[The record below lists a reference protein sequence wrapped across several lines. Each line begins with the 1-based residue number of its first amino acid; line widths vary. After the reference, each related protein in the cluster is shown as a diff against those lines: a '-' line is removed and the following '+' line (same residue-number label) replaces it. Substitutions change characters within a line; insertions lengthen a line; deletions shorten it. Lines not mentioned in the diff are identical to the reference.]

1 MKNLLPHYN
10 SYKIIIKY
18 IAMKKN
24 QYNNNGKRSMNMTMK
39 LLGAA
44 FFILHSSF
52 FISSCSNFLDEQVP
66 QATLTQDE
74 VKKPEYIDNV
84 LISAYAGLLSIE
96 DMNSSF
102 SLWNYDT
109 RSDDAYVG
117 GSNPSDGEPFHILEK
132 HATVMTTDWPYND
145 IWNRFYK
152 YLSRI
157 SLSLDM
163 LAVADQNNTVIQQR
177 TAEMKFLR
185 AYGHF
190 QLKRLFKHIPFVNK
204 PNMQEDDYN
213 NLTNTEYTNDEGWQQ
228 IINDLEDAYAVLP
241 VTQAEK
247 GRPTKAACAAFL
259 AKVYLYKA
267 YRQDDANTNQV
278 TSINDADLQKVVEY
292 TAPALY
298 ANYGLENDLHN
309 NFRPE
314 EQYENGKESIWAI
327 QYSKNDGTVYG
338 NLNFSYRLIVP
349 CIPKVHDAGCDFY
362 KPSINLVNAYRTNSD
377 GLPYL
382 DNVPATVTDY
392 EVGSAQTVDP
402 RLFETVGVPG
412 TPYMFNP
419 NFMMAKTN
427 TWSRSGGMYG
437 YYVSL
442 KQNVD
447 PALTDSYLFVCDN
460 QWASSMNRIVFR
472 YADVL
477 LMRAEALAQLGQTT
491 EAIALVN
498 QVRSR
503 AMAMTTNSVVANYPN
518 KYGVHYAIGKYN
530 GTYSKDEA
538 MKIVKMER
546 RLELAMESERFF
558 DLVRWGDAATVINRF
573 YTTESEKMNFLSG
586 SLFTANKN
594 EYLPIPDDQMKAAN
608 GHYTQNCGQW

>member
-1 MKNLLPHYN
+1 MKTTYRIFCVICICFGL
-10 SYKIIIKY
+10 
-18 IAMKKN
+18 M
-24 QYNNNGKRSMNMTMK
+24 G
-39 LLGAA
+39 
-44 FFILHSSF
+44 
-52 FISSCSNFLDEQVP
+52 CSDFLEEQVP

-74 VKKPEYIDNV
+74 VKKPDYIDNV

-132 HATVMTTDWPYND
+132 HTTVMTTDWPYND

-163 LAVADQNNTVIQQR
+163 LAVADQENTTIQQR

-190 QLKRLFKHIPFVNK
+190 QLKRLFKKIPFVNK
-204 PNMQEDDYN
+204 LNMQEDDYN

-241 VTQAEK
+241 ATQADK

-267 YRQDDANTNQV
+267 YRQDDANSNKV
-278 TSINDADLQKVVEY
+278 TSVNEADLQKVVEY
-292 TAPALY
+292 TAPGLY
-298 ANYGLENDLHN
+298 AGYGLESDLHN

-377 GLPYL
+377 GLPLL
-382 DNVPATVTDY
+382 DNAAAAASDY

-402 RLFETVGVPG
+402 RLFVTVGVPG

-419 NFMMAKTN
+419 NFMISKSN

-447 PALTDSYLFVCDN
+447 PSLTDTYLFVCDN
-460 QWASSMNRIVFR
+460 QWASSMNRVVFR

-477 LMRAEALAQLGQTT
+477 LMRAEALAQLGKTD
-491 EAIALVN
+491 EAISLVN

-503 AMAMTTNSVVANYPN
+503 AQGMTTGSVVANYPN

-530 GTYSKDEA
+530 GSYSKEETL
-538 MKIVKMER
+538 KIVKMER

-558 DLVRWGDAATVINRF
+558 DLVRWGEAATGICLF
-573 YTTESEKMNFLSG
+573 PTTR
-586 SLFTANKN
+586 
-594 EYLPIPDDQMKAAN
+594 
-608 GHYTQNCGQW
+608 

>member
-1 MKNLLPHYN
+1 MKQIINNVVNLCVLC
-10 SYKIIIKY
+10 
-18 IAMKKN
+18 
-24 QYNNNGKRSMNMTMK
+24 
-39 LLGAA
+39 LLCA
-44 FFILHSSF
+44 FCA
-52 FISSCSNFLDEQVP
+52 CSGFLDEQVP

-204 PNMQEDDYN
+204 LNMQEDDYN

-241 VTQAEK
+241 VTQTDK

>member
-1 MKNLLPHYN
+1 MVLPFYLFALLPL
-10 SYKIIIKY
+10 
-18 IAMKKN
+18 
-24 QYNNNGKRSMNMTMK
+24 T
-39 LLGAA
+39 
-44 FFILHSSF
+44 
-52 FISSCSNFLDEQVP
+52 SCSDFLEEQVP

-117 GSNPSDGEPFHILEK
+117 GSNPSDGEPFHILEQ
-132 HATVMTTDWPYND
+132 HTGVMTTDWPYND
-145 IWNRFYK
+145 IWLRFYK

-163 LAVADQNNTVIQQR
+163 LAVADQENTTIQQR

-190 QLKRLFKHIPFVNK
+190 QLKRLFKNIPFVNK
-204 PNMQEDDYN
+204 LNMQEEDYN

-241 VTQAEK
+241 ATQADK

-267 YRQDDANTNQV
+267 YRQDDANSNQV
-278 TSINDADLQKVVEY
+278 TAINDADLQKVVEY
-292 TAPALY
+292 TAPGLY
-298 ANYGLENDLHN
+298 AGYGLENDLHN

-377 GLPYL
+377 GLPL
-382 DNVPATVTDY
+382 FDAPASTADY

-402 RLFETVGVPG
+402 RLFVTVGVPG

-419 NFMMAKTN
+419 NFMISKTN

-437 YYVSL
+437 YFVSL

-447 PALTDSYLFVCDN
+447 PSLTDTYLFVCDN

-477 LMRAEALAQLGQTT
+477 LMRAEALAQLGKTA
-491 EAIALVN
+491 EAISLVN

-503 AMAMTTNSVVANYPN
+503 AIGMTSGSVVANYPN

-530 GTYSKDEA
+530 GSYSKEET

-558 DLVRWGDAATVINRF
+558 DLVRWGEAATVINRF

-586 SLFTANKN
+586 SMFTANKN

-608 GHYTQNCGQW
+608 GHYKQNCGQW

>member
-1 MKNLLPHYN
+1 MKTTYRIFCVICICFGL
-10 SYKIIIKY
+10 
-18 IAMKKN
+18 M
-24 QYNNNGKRSMNMTMK
+24 G
-39 LLGAA
+39 
-44 FFILHSSF
+44 
-52 FISSCSNFLDEQVP
+52 CSDFLEEQVP

-132 HATVMTTDWPYND
+132 HTTVMTTDWPYND

-163 LAVADQNNTVIQQR
+163 LAVADQENTTIQQR

-190 QLKRLFKHIPFVNK
+190 QLKRLFKKIPFVNK
-204 PNMQEDDYN
+204 LNMQEDDYN

-241 VTQAEK
+241 ATQADK

-267 YRQDDANTNQV
+267 YRQDDANSNKV
-278 TSINDADLQKVVEY
+278 TSVNEADLQKVVEY
-292 TAPALY
+292 TAPGLY
-298 ANYGLENDLHN
+298 AGYGLESDLHN

-377 GLPYL
+377 GLPLL
-382 DNVPATVTDY
+382 DNAAAAAFDY

-402 RLFETVGVPG
+402 RLFVTVGVPG

-419 NFMMAKTN
+419 NFMISKSN

-447 PALTDSYLFVCDN
+447 PSLTDTYLFVCDN
-460 QWASSMNRIVFR
+460 QWASSMNRVVFR

-477 LMRAEALAQLGQTT
+477 LMRAEALAQLGKTD
-491 EAIALVN
+491 EAISLVN

-503 AMAMTTNSVVANYPN
+503 AQGMTTGSVVANYPN

-530 GTYSKDEA
+530 GSYSKEETL
-538 MKIVKMER
+538 KIVKMER

-558 DLVRWGDAATVINRF
+558 DLVRWGEAATVINRF
-573 YTTESEKMNFLSG
+573 YTTEG
-586 SLFTANKN
+586 
-594 EYLPIPDDQMKAAN
+594 
-608 GHYTQNCGQW
+608 